1 MMAVVDDSLTL
12 SAALKLSGQAATG
25 GQAKM
30 LIQAG
35 RVRVNGAIETR
46 RKRRVVAGDEIEIDG
61 EVFVLERFEEAPDD
75 GSDAGGG

>member
-1 MMAVVDDSLTL
+1 MMPVVDDSLTL

-46 RKRRVVAGDEIEIDG
+46 RKRRVVAGDEIDIDG
-61 EVFVLERFEEAPDD
+61 EVFVLEQFDETR
-75 GSDAGGG
+75 DAGWSQDG